1 VLTGD
6 ARHDGSVGDRPTLK
20 TVADAVGVSRATV
33 SNAYNRPDQL
43 SPALRERI
51 LAAAQRLGYA
61 GPDPAARGL
70 RLGQAGTI
78 GVLVGAALS
87 YAFRDP
93 AIGMFLEGFA
103 RAGERAGTAL
113 LLIPSPPGE
122 DPTAAIRGAVVDA
135 FCLNCVPTDD
145 PAFRAVRER
154 RLPVA
159 VVEGEGEGVA
169 RVDIDQRGGARA
181 AAEHVLALGH
191 RRFGIIVARLGR
203 DRRSGPVDAERL
215 ARAVQ
220 PISRERLLGYRDALA
235 AAGLDWDEVPV
246 YETGVHGFE
255 PGAAAAGELFS
266 RRPDLTAI
274 LADSDL
280 LALGAMRGAALA
292 GRRVPDDV
300 SVAGFDDIP
309 AAAQAQPPLT
319 TVRQPLLEKGEA
331 AYGLI
336 EELLAG
342 KPPRRIELPVELVA
356 RASTAP
362 PG

>member
-1 VLTGD
+1 VSD
-6 ARHDGSVGDRPTLK
+6 ARHDAGVGDRPTLK

-87 YAFRDP
+87 YAFNDP
-93 AIGMFLEGFA
+93 ATGLFLEGIA
-103 RAGERAGTAL
+103 RASERDGTAL
-113 LLIPSPPGE
+113 LLIPSPPGA
-122 DPTAAIRGAVVDA
+122 DRTAAIRGAVVDA

-145 PAFRAVRER
+145 PVFQAVLDR

-159 VVEGEGEGVA
+159 VVEGWSAGDSVA
-169 RVDIDQRGGARA
+169 RVDIDQRGGART
-181 AAEHVLALGH
+181 AAEHLIALGH
-191 RRFGIIVARLGR
+191 RRFGIVVARLGN
-203 DRRSGPVDAERL
+203 DVYSGPVDARRL
-215 ARAVQ
+215 AAAVER
-220 PISRERLLGYRDALA
+220 ISRERLLGYRDALI

-246 YETGVHGFE
+246 HETGGHGFE
-255 PGAAAAGELFS
+255 PGVAAAGALLAA
-266 RRPDLTAI
+266 RPDLTAI
-274 LADSDL
+274 LADSDV
-280 LALGAMRGAALA
+280 LALGAMRGVQAA
-292 GRRVPDDV
+292 GRSVPGDV

-342 KPPRRIELPVELVA
+342 KPPRRVELPVELVA